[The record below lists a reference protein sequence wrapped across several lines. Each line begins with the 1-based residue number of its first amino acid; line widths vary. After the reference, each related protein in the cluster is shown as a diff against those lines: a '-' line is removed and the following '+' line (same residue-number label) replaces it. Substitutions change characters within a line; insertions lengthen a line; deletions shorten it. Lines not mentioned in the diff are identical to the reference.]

1 MRENTGL
8 GRVRIHECRLRNDDR
23 LHITLV
29 AKRCGWGEIGRD
41 AVQLDK
47 IRWIELCL
55 VIGDGLFLI

>member
-1 MRENTGL
+1 M
-8 GRVRIHECRLRNDDR
+8 RIHECRLRNDDR